1 MAATY
6 STMYTRIGDEIQ
18 DSSLT
23 AQVQNAIQ
31 DAIGTYERNR
41 FYFNQ
46 TVATFST
53 VTNQEYY
60 GAAALADIPLLIEID
75 SLLLTIMG
83 VKTPIQAED
92 YRQVDRTQS
101 GVWYGPPRAYSYYNE
116 QIRLFPIPDAV
127 YPVTMSYHHRLTP
140 LVAGTDTNAWMTDG
154 ERLIRQ
160 TAKTFL
166 AFDVLQEQN
175 IAQSAQL
182 LASIALDQLQMETR
196 KRRSNDRLKTD
207 LPYRYHYGHVY
218 SGQTW

>member
-1 MAATY
+1 MVTY
-6 STMYTRIGDEIQ
+6 SDMYLRIGDEIQ

-46 TVATFST
+46 TIATFAT
-53 VTNQEYY
+53 VANQEWYT
-60 GAAALADIPLLIEID
+60 ATDLPDIPRLIEID
-75 SLLLTIMG
+75 SLQVTIMG

-101 GVWYGPPRAYSYYNE
+101 GVWYGPPRVYSYYNE
-116 QIRLFPIPDAV
+116 QLRLFPIPDQV
-127 YPVTMSYHHRLTP
+127 YPLTMSYHHRLTP
-140 LVAGTDTNAWMTDG
+140 LVNPTDTNAWMTDG

-160 TAKTFL
+160 TAKAML
-166 AFDVLQEQN
+166 AVDVLQEPN
-175 IAQSAQL
+175 IMQGAQL
-182 LASIALDQLQMETR
+182 LASMALDQLQMETR

>member
-1 MAATY
+1 MTTY
-6 STMYTRIGDEIQ
+6 SDMYTRIGDEIQ

-23 AQVQNAIQ
+23 TQVQNAIQ

-46 TVATFST
+46 TIATFPT
-53 VTNQEYY
+53 VANQEWYT
-60 GAAALADIPLLIEID
+60 GAALADIPLLIEID
-75 SLLLTIMG
+75 SLQCTIMG
-83 VKTPIQAED
+83 VKCPVQAED

-101 GVWYGPPRAYSYYNE
+101 GVWYGPPRVYSYYNE
-116 QIRLFPIPDAV
+116 QLRLFPIPDQI
-127 YPVTMSYHHRLTP
+127 YPMTMSYHHRLTP
-140 LVAGTDTNAWMTDG
+140 LVAPTDTNAWMTDG

-160 TAKTFL
+160 TAKGFL
-166 AFDVLQEQN
+166 AVDVLQEPN
-175 IAQSAQL
+175 IAQGAQA
-182 LASIALDQLQMETR
+182 LAQMALDQLQMETR